1 MNAPTK
7 KQLLDDA
14 KEAIRWIQRLRREN
28 AKLRATV
35 EDLKERVREL
45 TGGAP

>member
-7 KQLLDDA
+7 KQLLADA
-14 KEAIRWIQRLRREN
+14 KKAIRWIHRLRKEN
-28 AKLRATV
+28 SKLRLKV